1 MPFVTNTPHWVQ
13 CAVPIF
19 AISIPEIG
27 DDGSVTLHNHFYNSY
42 NAVTPFSISN
52 FLEKHEKEFFEV
64 VNPRQSLRKLI
75 RKGVVTEDLM
85 KSVERSNIDDGRE
98 ILFEHLKLHASV
110 QTLREYCKVAIDANG
125 YPNMQS
131 FGRKMMEELKQR
143 GWFQLHARLH
153 VM

>member
-1 MPFVTNTPHWVQ
+1 MD
-13 CAVPIF
+13 
-19 AISIPEIG
+19 

-98 ILFEHLKLHASV
+98 ILFEHLKRHASV